1 MPLINLPE
9 SGDHNNNAMFNLPE
23 RSLPVL
29 SESVIGDDIDVSK
42 VMLEG
47 LSETE
52 IDENTELATDFNTAR
67 QPDSVRFEL
76 PHVTATEDRP
86 KNHQVELSGFD
97 EMIDQVLNN
106 TEIQIEK

>member
-1 MPLINLPE
+1 MI
-9 SGDHNNNAMFNLPE
+9 
-23 RSLPVL
+23 V
-29 SESVIGDDIDVSK
+29 DDLDESK

-52 IDENTELATDFNTAR
+52 MGEDVELNTDFNTAR

-106 TEIQIEK
+106 TEIKIEK